1 MDTVTEV
8 QMAIALAQ
16 EGGLGVTHKN
26 MSIESHKS
34 CGLDVDRR

>member
-1 MDTVTEV
+1 MDTVTEG

-26 MSIESHKS
+26 ISLESHKS
-34 CGLDVDRR
+34 RGLDLGRP